1 MEQTTVMIPPGYWQ
15 DAQGHLVPETRIK
28 DIDKLRHQLVA
39 DLCRRAKFESLRLA
53 QFKRAAMEEVAAFVS
68 MSLDHYQVATGG
80 TKGNVTLI
88 SFDGK
93 HKIERQVADT
103 MAFGE
108 QLLAAKTLIDECV
121 VTWSEGSSENIKA
134 LVMHAF
140 QTDKAGKIN
149 TARVLGLRR
158 LDIKDEK
165 WSRAMQA
172 ISDSMHAASSKPYIR
187 FYELDERT
195 QEFRPISLNVASI

>member
-1 MEQTTVMIPPGYWQ
+1 MQTAYIPPGYWQ
-15 DAQGHLVPETRIK
+15 DAQGHLVPESRIR
-28 DIDKLRHQLVA
+28 DIDKLRHQLVV
-39 DLCRRAKFESLRLA
+39 DVCRRAKIESQRLA
-53 QFKRAAMEEVAAFVS
+53 TFKQAAMDEVAAFVA
-68 MSLDHYQVATGG
+68 MSLEQYQVNTGG

-93 HKIERQVADT
+93 FKIERQIADT
-103 MAFGE
+103 MAFSE
-108 QLLAAKTLIDECV
+108 QLQAAKTLIDECV
-121 VTWSEGSSENIKA
+121 VEWSEGSRSEIKA

-140 QTDKAGKIN
+140 QADKAGKIN

-158 LDIKDEK
+158 IDIKDDK
-165 WSRAMQA
+165 WQRAMQA
-172 ISDSMHAASSKPYIR
+172 IADSMHATSSKPYIR